1 MVAVKRV
8 VGGGDGPLK
17 WEKEE
22 GKPKHGGGD
31 VAMAFERFDSIS
43 LVLIIRMLSDRG
55 TFSRALLQLPYHLVW
70 VGVAQLHNNCTTT
83 EKHVRLFLKILQ
95 QYPNFLQNNKLEK
108 F

>member
-43 LVLIIRMLSDRG
+43 LVLSIRMLSD
-55 TFSRALLQLPYHLVW
+55 
-70 VGVAQLHNNCTTT
+70 
-83 EKHVRLFLKILQ
+83 
-95 QYPNFLQNNKLEK
+95 
-108 F
+108 